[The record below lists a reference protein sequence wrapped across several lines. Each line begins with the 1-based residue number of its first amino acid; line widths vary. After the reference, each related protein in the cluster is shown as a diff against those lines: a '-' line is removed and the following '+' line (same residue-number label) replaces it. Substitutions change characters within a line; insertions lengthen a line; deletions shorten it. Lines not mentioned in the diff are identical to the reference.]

1 MPSTLPESLFN
12 HLTKIAILDLEHLAE
27 FSPSRR
33 SPCRW
38 VRRNGFPEYI
48 KRSSS
53 RYHPLEVSAS
63 AQRILF
69 NLGNVAFVGLLV
81 VCVLI
86 SVAAVFSGLEKREA
100 SLVAGGARIVDAAKI
115 RKQMLDGHLSPQK
128 ALYYRQVPR

>member
-1 MPSTLPESLFN
+1 M
-12 HLTKIAILDLEHLAE
+12 
-27 FSPSRR
+27 
-33 SPCRW
+33 
-38 VRRNGFPEYI
+38 
-48 KRSSS
+48 
-53 RYHPLEVSAS
+53 EVSAS